1 MDRRDRRECAGLVRA
16 RTETGLVAP
25 ARGGRIPGLPSRD
38 HALLRGCRG
47 RGRGPDRFVWPRAAT
62 VGASGDGAPT
72 ALALGCRLC
81 RRDRR
86 ESPVP
91 RLAGILRF
99 ATVPAL
105 ERAVVLRRLGRDRRS
120 VLLGGAARG
129 ARLGRP
135 APLGTGARVPR
146 HTPWRHDAG
155 VVARPRPRRVV
166 GAAGAGGV
174 RGGRRGGLDPALVR
188 SGGPAPGGGLWA
200 GGARRV
206 RHRERRGEPRGQ
218 GADSRRCGTAVPPR
232 RPLGG
237 AHHRGATLPLG
248 SAPRSADAVRLGG
261 AMSHPTPPPDLRDDV
276 VRALTPAFRLDQ
288 QVAATPERA
297 VYHAW
302 DRVLKRSVAL
312 HVHLAPDSPG
322 RAWFL
327 RETET
332 LAALDHP
339 AIRHVYSAGVVG
351 TFAYRTANWVEGQS
365 LAEALRRWPRPAR
378 TAHSLVR
385 D

>member
-47 RGRGPDRFVWPRAAT
+47 RGRGPDRSVWPPAAT
-62 VGASGDGAPT
+62 VGASGDGART
-72 ALALGCRLC
+72 ALALGRHV
-81 RRDRR
+81 RHGDRR

-120 VLLGGAARG
+120 LLLGGAARG
-129 ARLGRP
+129 ARVGRP
-135 APLGTGARVPR
+135 ATLGTRARVPR
-146 HTPWRHDAG
+146 HTPWRYDAG

-188 SGGPAPGGGLWA
+188 RGGPAPGGDLWA

-206 RHRERRGEPRGQ
+206 RRRERRGEPRGQ
-218 GADSRRCGTAVPPR
+218 GADSHRRGTAVRPR
-232 RPLGG
+232 RPVGG

-248 SAPRSADAVRLGG
+248 GAHRFAGQRRGTRVGRRSAPRPPRGARGAHHLAGPGDRAIRAVPCGGGGFEQRRYPRIAVGCALPRTRFGRRRLGDG
-261 AMSHPTPPPDLRDDV
+261 AG
-276 VRALTPAFRLDQ
+276 PAPLMRLDW
-288 QVAATPERA
+288 AAR
-297 VYHAW
+297 
-302 DRVLKRSVAL
+302 
-312 HVHLAPDSPG
+312 
-322 RAWFL
+322 
-327 RETET
+327 
-332 LAALDHP
+332 
-339 AIRHVYSAGVVG
+339 
-351 TFAYRTANWVEGQS
+351 
-365 LAEALRRWPRPAR
+365 
-378 TAHSLVR
+378 
-385 D
+385 